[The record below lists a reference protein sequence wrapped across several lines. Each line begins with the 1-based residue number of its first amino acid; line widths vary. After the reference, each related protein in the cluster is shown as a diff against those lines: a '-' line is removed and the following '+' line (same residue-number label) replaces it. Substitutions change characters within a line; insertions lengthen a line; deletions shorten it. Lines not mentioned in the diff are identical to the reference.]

1 MVYIEGNS
9 HLDLLFQKALRYEHH
24 RENFRE
30 SLSNNVTPFGLR
42 IKKAPAIVPVNEDFH
57 IKWQKILKSAE
68 KELIELLLL
77 ESETIIAK
85 IQFEVDNSVNA
96 LFPEDQEGVINHL
109 KEKNHKLKE
118 KLKKRREK
126 KWKKF
131 TNRPNYGY
139 YSRKGDL
146 PHQQVLVSSP
156 EEVVGA
162 SDSSSLHRNVT
173 VRKNKR
179 KRKSYAEIVKEKI
192 SERKGDKQK
201 TLAIEYKKNDDKH
214 ENLDNTQSRKTKKAL
229 DRNFNESDED
239 LVNILTDL
247 EPSVEGVSNLDIQ
260 FDTQLTN
267 KVSDIDLSNQ

>member
-1 MVYIEGNS
+1 M
-9 HLDLLFQKALRYEHH
+9 
-24 RENFRE
+24 
-30 SLSNNVTPFGLR
+30 
-42 IKKAPAIVPVNEDFH
+42 
-57 IKWQKILKSAE
+57 
-68 KELIELLLL
+68 L

-139 YSRKGDL
+139 YSRKSDL

-179 KRKSYAEIVKEKI
+179 KRRSYAEIVKEKI
-192 SERKGDKQK
+192 SEKKEDKQK
-201 TLAIEYKKNDDKH
+201 ALPIEYKKNDDK
-214 ENLDNTQSRKTKKAL
+214 
-229 DRNFNESDED
+229 
-239 LVNILTDL
+239 
-247 EPSVEGVSNLDIQ
+247 
-260 FDTQLTN
+260 
-267 KVSDIDLSNQ
+267 